1 MNMDENIKS
10 EEQRP
15 STKYRGNKESFGL
28 FSSIG
33 RLFSKLL
40 NRLKNKIIDFLAVN
54 PMPME
59 FPEMGKKAAKAPRK
73 RPVGL
78 FTIIG
83 LVGKTVRILLNVTYK
98 YGIKPIIQSSKPII
112 FRRKSN
118 PNPNPP
124 EVQSKDKGEA
134 ICPLIHNKSGKQ
146 EKTTISNS
154 PKGKENRTSD
164 LSLSQ
169 REERTNRPNNRRM
182 KL

>member
-118 PNPNPP
+118 PNPP
-124 EVQSKDKGEA
+124 EVQSKDKGDA

-154 PKGKENRTSD
+154 PKEKEHRTSD

>member
-1 MNMDENIKS
+1 MDENIKS

-98 YGIKPIIQSSKPII
+98 YGI
-112 FRRKSN
+112 R
-118 PNPNPP
+118 
-124 EVQSKDKGEA
+124 
-134 ICPLIHNKSGKQ
+134 
-146 EKTTISNS
+146 
-154 PKGKENRTSD
+154 PKYNRQ
-164 LSLSQ
+164 SLSYL
-169 REERTNRPNNRRM
+169 EENPIQTHRKYRVRIRVM
-182 KL
+182 RYVR

>member
-15 STKYRGNKESFGL
+15 SAKYRGNKESFGL

-40 NRLKNKIIDFLAVN
+40 KGLKNKIIDFLAVN

-59 FPEMGKKAAKAPRK
+59 FPEMGKKTAKAPRK

-83 LVGKTVRILLNVTYK
+83 LVGKTARILLNVTYK
-98 YGIKPIIQSSKPII
+98 YGIKPIIQSSKSII
-112 FRRKSN
+112 FRRTSR
-118 PNPNPP
+118 PSPM
-124 EVQSKDKGEA
+124 EVQSKDKVDA
-134 ICPLIHNKSGKQ
+134 ICPLIHSKSGKQ
-146 EKTTISNS
+146 EKTAISNS
-154 PKGKENRTSD
+154 PKEKEHWASD

-169 REERTNRPNNRRM
+169 REERTNRPNNRKM

>member
-15 STKYRGNKESFGL
+15 SAKYRGNKESFGL

-40 NRLKNKIIDFLAVN
+40 NGLKNKIINFLAVN

-59 FPEMGKKAAKAPRK
+59 FPEMGKKTAKAPRK

-83 LVGKTVRILLNVTYK
+83 LVGKTARILLNATYK
-98 YGIKPIIQSSKPII
+98 YGIKPIIQSSKSII
-112 FRRKSN
+112 FRRSSN
-118 PNPNPP
+118 PNPNPT
-124 EVQSKDKGEA
+124 EVQSKDKGDA

-154 PKGKENRTSD
+154 PKEKGHRASD

-169 REERTNRPNNRRM
+169 REERTNRPKNRRM

>member
-1 MNMDENIKS
+1 MDENIKS

-15 STKYRGNKESFGL
+15 SAKYRGNKESFGL

-40 NRLKNKIIDFLAVN
+40 NGLKNKIINFLAVN

-59 FPEMGKKAAKAPRK
+59 FPEMGKKTAKAPRK

-112 FRRKSN
+112 FRRNS
-118 PNPNPP
+118 NPNPP
-124 EVQSKDKGEA
+124 EVQSKDKGDA

-154 PKGKENRTSD
+154 PKEKGHRASD

-169 REERTNRPNNRRM
+169 REERTNRPKNGRM